1 MRNIGTLNQKTW
13 RDSRDWLKAML
24 THLWQRMGEDR
35 LTVSAG
41 YMAYVTLLSLVPLVT
56 VVLSAFSSFP
66 GFSQVGD
73 TLQTFV
79 INNFVPAAGE
89 VVARYL
95 NQFVANAGKMTAVGI
110 SFLFV
115 VAIMLISAIDKSLNH
130 TFKIQTKRPMMI
142 AFSIYWMVLTLG
154 PILIGTSIALSSY
167 LTSLSLLQTGLAND
181 LFTTLLR
188 ILPFLLTTLTFMG
201 LYTLVPN
208 TRVRLRHAL
217 VGAAV
222 ASVLFE
228 LSKKVFALYVAHFP
242 SYQLIYGALAVV
254 PILFVWVY
262 FSWCIV
268 LFGAQVT
275 ATLRESEKWWPS
287 GTSPAVQR
295 QSTGLDQPS
304 HPLINQAE
312 APYDCPNSTR
322 E

>member
-1 MRNIGTLNQKTW
+1 M
-13 RDSRDWLKAML
+13 AML
-24 THLWQRMGEDR
+24 THLWRRMGEDR

-41 YMAYVTLLSLVPLVT
+41 HMAYVTLLSLVPLVT

-66 GFSQVGD
+66 GFSEVGE
-73 TLQTFV
+73 TLQQFV

-95 NQFVANAGKMTAVGI
+95 NEFVANAGKMTAVGV

-130 TFKIQTKRPMMI
+130 TFKIQTKRPTMI

-167 LTSLSLLQTGLAND
+167 LTSLSLLQSGIAND

-188 ILPFLLTTLTFMG
+188 VLPFILTTLTFTG

-208 TRVRLRHAL
+208 TRVRLRHAF

-222 ASVLFE
+222 ASILFE
-228 LSKKVFALYVAHFP
+228 LSKKAFALYVTHFP
-242 SYQLIYGALAVV
+242 SYQLIYGALAVI

-275 ATLRESEKWWPS
+275 ATLRESTTWWANTAGQVTQHAS
-287 GTSPAVQR
+287 TTSVAATHSLTTQKEE
-295 QSTGLDQPS
+295 TD
-304 HPLINQAE
+304 
-312 APYDCPNSTR
+312 DCPHSTR

>member
-1 MRNIGTLNQKTW
+1 MRKIGILDEKRW
-13 RDSRDWLKAML
+13 CHYRHWLMAML
-24 THLWQRMGEDR
+24 THLWRRMGEDR

-41 YMAYVTLLSLVPLVT
+41 HMAYVTLLSLVPLVT

-66 GFSQVGD
+66 GFSEVGE
-73 TLQTFV
+73 TLQQFV

-95 NQFVANAGKMTAVGI
+95 NEFVANAGKMTAVGV

-130 TFKIQTKRPMMI
+130 TFKIQTKRPTMI

-167 LTSLSLLQTGLAND
+167 LTSLSLLQSGIAND

-188 ILPFLLTTLTFMG
+188 VLPFILTTLTFMG

-208 TRVRLRHAL
+208 TRVRLRHAFA
-217 VGAAV
+217 GAAV
-222 ASVLFE
+222 ASILFE
-228 LSKKVFALYVAHFP
+228 LSKKVFALYVTHFP
-242 SYQLIYGALAVV
+242 SYQLIYGALAVI

-275 ATLRESEKWWPS
+275 ATLRESERWWPRAEGDAS
-287 GTSPAVQR
+287 HFGSSALDASSP
-295 QSTGLDQPS
+295 
-304 HPLINQAE
+304 PLTIE
-312 APYDCPNSTR
+312 KEETHDRPHSTR

>member
-1 MRNIGTLNQKTW
+1 MPSWQC
-13 RDSRDWLKAML
+13 SRDWLQAMVR
-24 THLWQRMGEDR
+24 HLWQRMGEDR

-66 GFSQVGD
+66 GFSQVGE
-73 TLQTFV
+73 TLQQFV
-79 INNFVPAAGE
+79 IKNFVPAAGE
-89 VVARYL
+89 IVARYL
-95 NQFVANAGKMTAVGI
+95 NEFVANAGKMTAVGV

-130 TFKIQTKRPMMI
+130 TFKIKTKRPMMI

-167 LTSLSLLQTGLAND
+167 LTSLSLLRSGVASD
-181 LFTTLLR
+181 LLTTLLR
-188 ILPFLLTTLTFMG
+188 GLPFVLTTLTFMG

-217 VGAAV
+217 VGAAA
-222 ASVLFE
+222 ASILFE
-228 LSKKVFALYVAHFP
+228 LSKKVFALYVTHFP

-275 ATLRESEKWWPS
+275 ATLHESTLWRPQGNAASREARV
-287 GTSPAVQR
+287 PAVIETEDNKER
-295 QSTGLDQPS
+295 
-304 HPLINQAE
+304 
-312 APYDCPNSTR
+312 YDRLNSTR

>member
-1 MRNIGTLNQKTW
+1 MLDNPL
-13 RDSRDWLKAML
+13 RDMPSWQCSRDWLQAMVR
-24 THLWQRMGEDR
+24 HLWQRMGEDR

-66 GFSQVGD
+66 GFSQVGE
-73 TLQTFV
+73 TLQQFV
-79 INNFVPAAGE
+79 IKNFVPAAGE
-89 VVARYL
+89 IVARYL
-95 NQFVANAGKMTAVGI
+95 NEFVANAGKMTAVGV

-130 TFKIQTKRPMMI
+130 TFKIKTKRPMMI

-167 LTSLSLLQTGLAND
+167 LTSLSLLRSGVASD
-181 LFTTLLR
+181 LLTTLLR
-188 ILPFLLTTLTFMG
+188 GLPFVLTTLTFMG

-217 VGAAV
+217 VGAAA
-222 ASVLFE
+222 ASILFE
-228 LSKKVFALYVAHFP
+228 LSKKVFALYVTHFP

-275 ATLRESEKWWPS
+275 ATLHESTLWRPQGNAASREARV
-287 GTSPAVQR
+287 PAVIETEDNKER
-295 QSTGLDQPS
+295 
-304 HPLINQAE
+304 
-312 APYDCPNSTR
+312 YDRLNSTR